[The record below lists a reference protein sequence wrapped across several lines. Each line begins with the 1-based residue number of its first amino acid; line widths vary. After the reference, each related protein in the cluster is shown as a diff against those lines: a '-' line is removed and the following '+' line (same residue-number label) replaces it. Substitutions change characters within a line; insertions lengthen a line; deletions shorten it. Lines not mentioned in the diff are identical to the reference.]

1 MYMNTLQMSSVFD
14 ARVNALRAFSR
25 FYTHRLGVLQEGLLG
40 SDYSL
45 TEVRVM
51 FELAHAGTSSAAA
64 IREILG
70 LDAGYLS
77 RMLRRFAQ
85 QRLITRERSPQ
96 DARSILL
103 RLTRKGQTVF
113 NHLDKASS
121 AEVAAMLRKL
131 SSGRQKKLVT
141 ALKNAEEAFSG
152 ESEAQRSIQLRTHKP
167 GDIGWVIERHGAIY
181 AQEYGWD
188 ESFEALVAEIAAQ
201 FLKNFD
207 AARERC
213 WIAEIDGERVGSI
226 FLVKQTYTIA
236 KLRMLLLEPH
246 ARGLGLGRRLVDECM
261 QFARSSGYRKITLWT
276 QSNLLAARKL
286 YHSAGFK
293 LIKQE
298 PQRAFGADLVSE
310 TWELDL

>member
-1 MYMNTLQMSSVFD
+1 MASALD
-14 ARVNALRAFSR
+14 ARVNAVRAFSR
-25 FYTHRLGVLQEGLLG
+25 FYTRHMGVLQEGLLG

-51 FELAHAGTSSAAA
+51 FELAHSSTSAAA
-64 IREILG
+64 IGEALG

-77 RMLRRFAQ
+77 RILRRFAQ

-96 DARSILL
+96 DARSIVL
-103 RLTRKGQTVF
+103 RLTRKGQTLF
-113 NHLDKASS
+113 NHLDRKSS

-131 SSGRQKKLVT
+131 SDARQKKLVT
-141 ALKNAEEAFSG
+141 ALRSAEEAFWAKSDG
-152 ESEAQRSIQLRTHKP
+152 PTSIQLRSHKP
-167 GDIGWVIERHGAIY
+167 GDIGWVIERHGAVY

-207 AARERC
+207 AGCERC

-226 FLVKQTYTIA
+226 FLVKQTQTIA

-246 ARGLGLGRRLVDECM
+246 ARGLGLGRRLVHECV

-286 YHSAGFK
+286 YQSAGFK

-310 TWELDL
+310 TWELSFANQS